1 MPRLLLH
8 FALVLSL
15 IFNGISAPWAM
26 ARMGHGDHGAHDARA
41 IHHDAAQSAPHDSTA
56 HHRHHDHL
64 DVGAPTE
71 ADPSPDPLADGSCCD
86 GSSCQ
91 CGCVLPPVLAL
102 RMTGVL
108 PVSIGM
114 PAFVAA
120 ESHPVLRRTSPPL
133 RPPAA

>member
-64 DVGAPTE
+64 DV
-71 ADPSPDPLADGSCCD
+71 
-86 GSSCQ
+86 
-91 CGCVLPPVLAL
+91 PPVLAL